1 MYQCSAWEE
10 TKGGL
15 VLVEEEGAM
24 DFPFSDLDLLG
35 IFQDEMLDLGQKL
48 KNKKVRA

>member
-1 MYQCSAWEE
+1 MVLSKMRMYQFSAWEE
-10 TKGGL
+10 TNRGL

-35 IFQDEMLDLGQKL
+35 IFRFKS
-48 KNKKVRA
+48 